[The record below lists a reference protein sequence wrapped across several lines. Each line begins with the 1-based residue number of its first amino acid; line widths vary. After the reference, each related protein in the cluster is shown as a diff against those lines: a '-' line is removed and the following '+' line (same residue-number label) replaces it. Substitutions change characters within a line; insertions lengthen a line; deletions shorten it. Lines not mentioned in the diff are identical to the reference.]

1 VIMAKGPK
9 GQRLVRIFC
18 FSGSETP
25 DRMSQPSSIVP
36 SAPAEVL
43 PSPSTLLQAA
53 KLAMA
58 QDKPIQLDYYADT
71 VTGKAF
77 MGEDTDTKEK
87 MLVKS
92 AEEFTSLIQKVYKV
106 ADDYIILTENSIY
119 LASGKI
125 QKRRIQAN
133 SLKNDE

>member
-1 VIMAKGPK
+1 
-9 GQRLVRIFC
+9 
-18 FSGSETP
+18 
-25 DRMSQPSSIVP
+25 MSQPSVNTATVTATPSSVP
-36 SAPAEVL
+36 SAQPSASSTTQDL
-43 PSPSTLLQAA
+43 PNAAVLLQAA

-71 VTGKAF
+71 LTGKAF
-77 MGEDTDTKEK
+77 MGEDSDTKEK

-119 LASGKI
+119 IASGKI
-125 QKRRIQAN
+125 QKRRIQA
-133 SLKNDE
+133 STLKND

>member
-1 VIMAKGPK
+1 M
-9 GQRLVRIFC
+9 RIFC

-25 DRMSQPSSIVP
+25 DRMSQPSSTVP
-36 SAPAEVL
+36 VPAEVL

>member
-1 VIMAKGPK
+1 M
-9 GQRLVRIFC
+9 RIFC
-18 FSGSETP
+18 FSGSEPP
-25 DRMSQPSSIVP
+25 DRMSQPSSSVP
-36 SAPAEVL
+36 VPAEVL